1 MVELIPHVW
10 IMGRCLV
17 QGRCSTALKVHGR
30 PPYLGCMEYQLPT
43 LLLMAAFP
51 IGLAAKTKG
60 PEPLSAQESDPVR
73 LGCMKGTPP
82 RAGVCGTV
90 ERAWL

>member
-1 MVELIPHVW
+1 
-10 IMGRCLV
+10 
-17 QGRCSTALKVHGR
+17 
-30 PPYLGCMEYQLPT
+30 
-43 LLLMAAFP
+43 MAAFP